1 MLKKQST
8 SSANRFVNQ
17 SLESSNKL
25 DDLLKRCREIGSNDK
40 SSATAT
46 TSKTISNSIKP
57 LNEIRIT
64 KFKLVKTA
72 KVINNLM
79 LTQKKQIISY
89 ETKRLLAA
97 RRKKYL
103 QTQFRLKNSVL
114 TKSPKTK
121 ILFFSLANNNTKS
134 GIYKKVN
141 NNIKTETSN
150 NKLNKR
156 FKLVNTVNSSQ
167 TSSYLKSKNNFIIK
181 KYRILT
187 ATKLIN
193 KPNEIKKLTTTSS
206 KSSAAFKL
214 NNTNKQQY
222 CLFYNRFGRCSRGDS
237 CKLIHDSKRIALCPR
252 LVFVIFIYF
261 FFVECKAIVEY

>member
-79 LTQKKQIISY
+79 LTQKKQIIS
-89 ETKRLLAA
+89 
-97 RRKKYL
+97 
-103 QTQFRLKNSVL
+103 
-114 TKSPKTK
+114 
-121 ILFFSLANNNTKS
+121 
-134 GIYKKVN
+134 
-141 NNIKTETSN
+141 
-150 NKLNKR
+150 
-156 FKLVNTVNSSQ
+156 
-167 TSSYLKSKNNFIIK
+167 
-181 KYRILT
+181 
-187 ATKLIN
+187 
-193 KPNEIKKLTTTSS
+193 
-206 KSSAAFKL
+206 
-214 NNTNKQQY
+214 
-222 CLFYNRFGRCSRGDS
+222 
-237 CKLIHDSKRIALCPR
+237 
-252 LVFVIFIYF
+252 
-261 FFVECKAIVEY
+261 